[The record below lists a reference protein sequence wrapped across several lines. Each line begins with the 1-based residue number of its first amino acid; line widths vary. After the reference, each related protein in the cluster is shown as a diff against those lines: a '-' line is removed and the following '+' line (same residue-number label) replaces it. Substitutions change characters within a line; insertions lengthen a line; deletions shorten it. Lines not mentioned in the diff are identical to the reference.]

1 MAIDVKDKDRGFD
14 SPNLRRFM
22 VHQSIKCLD
31 TFLEQHVVVQYPN
44 RTDLNGFGVTLFNHD
59 MRDIAP
65 KWVQLFPTSCRCL
78 SRVCCHFRTRIMNRK
93 LSQRCYLYNTVTS

>member
-31 TFLEQHVVVQYPN
+31 MFFFDRGDYISTQP
-44 RTDLNGFGVTLFNHD
+44 
-59 MRDIAP
+59 
-65 KWVQLFPTSCRCL
+65 W
-78 SRVCCHFRTRIMNRK
+78 
-93 LSQRCYLYNTVTS
+93 